1 MTLKLQLVENGK
13 VISQIPLSPMDRS
26 REELVNDL
34 NVFETNLQRY
44 SKLFTALSTETRF
57 RMMKRLIER
66 KKRTV
71 TFTAFMQDLDLN
83 PQTRLGKH

>member
-1 MTLKLQLVENGK
+1 
-13 VISQIPLSPMDRS
+13 MDWS

-34 NVFETNLQRY
+34 NAFETNLQRY

-66 KKRTV
+66 KKTHSYLHSFYAGFR
-71 TFTAFMQDLDLN
+71 FKPPNSF
-83 PQTRLGKH
+83 GKTLESYEKEDY